1 MSSSAPTTTTTA
13 VTRGRRLSKGQ
24 TSASITILPKSA
36 HSFDDTIQIVQ
47 LSNKPEGG
55 IATAPGP
62 HNMQRQ
68 DSGYESLIS
77 TKSAKARKLSA
88 DSGVQ
93 PRALGSKAISRS
105 PTTGST
111 TNRLS
116 TAASAS
122 SSAYAAQS
130 RTTPH
135 TTLFQFPEPD
145 IAVPE
150 SEDAVA
156 IRPPMPPPTT
166 HYWTSDH
173 TRRLEYAAIDAARRG
188 VRGWIRRNLVPDC
201 MAPKDGGHLDFDD
214 DTGSVR
220 RYRLELDDADM
231 AHVAEEKSRRSKW
244 FPWAR
249 KAAA

>member
-1 MSSSAPTTTTTA
+1 MSSSATSRTTTA
-13 VTRGRRLSKGQ
+13 VARGRRLSKGQ
-24 TSASITILPKSA
+24 TSASITIIPKSA

-47 LSNKPEGG
+47 LTAPKPEVS
-55 IATAPGP
+55 AAPAAPGP

-77 TKSAKARKLSA
+77 TKSAQARKLSS
-88 DSGVQ
+88 DSNTQ
-93 PRALGSKAISRS
+93 AHSLNPKAISRS
-105 PTTGST
+105 STAGST
-111 TNRLS
+111 NNRSL
-116 TAASAS
+116 
-122 SSAYAAQS
+122 YPAQS
-130 RTTPH
+130 RSTPH

-150 SEDAVA
+150 TEDAVVV
-156 IRPPMPPPTT
+156 RPPMPPPTT

-188 VRGWIRRNLVPDC
+188 VRGWVRRNLVPDC

-231 AHVAEEKSRRSKW
+231 AHVAERKSRKNKW

-249 KAAA
+249 NAS